1 MVPFCQRV
9 LEEIAINTNFRCMLF
24 VTKQFTLKVLNF
36 RDCNQKEKIYLPGC
50 IYMVVA
56 VGAERF
62 HAICHPLKYK
72 PRPAFYLGFVV
83 LVSILINI
91 PKFLE
96 FKLTSTKYVN
106 QFTDLKK
113 NITLLQS
120 GYFTKMCLF

>member
-1 MVPFCQRV
+1 
-9 LEEIAINTNFRCMLF
+9 
-24 VTKQFTLKVLNF
+24 
-36 RDCNQKEKIYLPGC
+36 
-50 IYMVVA
+50 MVVA

-106 QFTDLKK
+106 QFIDLKK
-113 NITLLQS
+113 KHNTFAVGILYRNVPVLKL
-120 GYFTKMCLF
+120 YL